1 MTSSPQEQ
9 LISDS
14 LVCILPKRG
23 FPCNCPKERGSK
35 FAGDQKWRE
44 FPLTSVSTQVWAL
57 RGGSCYKLGSIE
69 GGGVVRE
76 REAAM
81 LSVYNQ
87 SYLALS
93 IGEEVTVVLKVAV
106 KRSF

>member
-1 MTSSPQEQ
+1 MQV
-9 LISDS
+9 IKDD
-14 LVCILPKRG
+14 V
-23 FPCNCPKERGSK
+23 N
-35 FAGDQKWRE
+35 

>member
-1 MTSSPQEQ
+1 M
-9 LISDS
+9 
-14 LVCILPKRG
+14 
-23 FPCNCPKERGSK
+23 
-35 FAGDQKWRE
+35 
-44 FPLTSVSTQVWAL
+44 WAL

-93 IGEEVTVVLKVAV
+93 IGEEVTVVLKVA
-106 KRSF
+106 